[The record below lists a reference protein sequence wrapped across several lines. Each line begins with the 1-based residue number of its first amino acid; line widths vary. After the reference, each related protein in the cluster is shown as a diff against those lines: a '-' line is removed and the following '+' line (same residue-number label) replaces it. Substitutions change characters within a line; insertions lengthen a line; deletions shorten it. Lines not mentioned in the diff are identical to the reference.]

1 MNRWAT
7 RALIFL
13 VITLT
18 APSVFGQEE
27 EAEADTTLLEELVV
41 KAYQSNRPSYE
52 VPAAIGIVDGV
63 LMNRFANTSFVS
75 AANTIPGVRME
86 ERSPGSYRF
95 SIRGSL
101 LRSPF
106 GVRNVKFYWRGL
118 PFTDGGGNTY
128 LNLLDFTSV
137 HSMEIIKGPGSSL
150 YGAGTGGAVLMEPNR
165 RPVVGLNRTSLL
177 GGSYGLWQLQGV
189 YVAAP
194 SQKANNTINILGGL
208 QGSQG
213 YRDQTSMSRFNAAIE
228 LNHFEETSTT
238 NFVLFSGQLSY
249 ETPGGLTRA
258 QFEDNPRQ
266 ARPATPAGVPGAV
279 EQKASIRNNTVYSA
293 LSNEKDWNERWSS
306 NTGVFASYT
315 DFKNPAILN
324 YEQRGEINVGTR
336 IAIDYRFGS
345 EFRHKLTFGAEG
357 QYFMSNVNVSTNDQG
372 NIGVLM
378 TKDELK
384 SRSAFGFVQGDFR
397 LPMDFLLTVGG
408 SANFLNYDMER
419 TFPTEDFQIRNFK
432 PGFFPRVAILK
443 RLYETISLYA
453 TASNGFSAPSF
464 AEVLPNT
471 GIYNQDLNPE
481 RGTNFAGGVKADFFK
496 RLVHAEFALYDF
508 RITDA
513 IVNVAGGD
521 DYQNAGETSQRGLE
535 LTLSGMKQMGR
546 VSLRHWGTYA
556 YNNYYFRNYVRAG
569 SDYSGNELTGV
580 PRHVIVGGLDVLTKR
595 GWYINLTANHTE
607 RIPLNDGNTEYAEEY
622 FLLGARGGKK
632 IEWRGLNADL
642 YGGVDNVLD
651 QDYSLGNDL
660 NALGGR
666 YYNAAPGRN
675 YFFGV
680 AFSPLRQ

>member
-7 RALIFL
+7 RALTFL
-13 VITLT
+13 VFILT
-18 APSVFGQEE
+18 ATDVFGQEE
-27 EAEADTTLLEELVV
+27 TEADTTLLDELVV
-41 KAYQSNRPSYE
+41 KAYHSNRPSYE
-52 VPAAIGIVDGV
+52 VPAAIGIVDGL

-128 LNLLDFTSV
+128 LNLLDFSSV
-137 HSMEIIKGPGSSL
+137 QSMEIIKGPGSSL
-150 YGAGTGGAVLMEPNR
+150 YGAGTAGVVLMEPNR
-165 RPVVGLNRTSLL
+165 RPVTGINRINLL
-177 GGSYGLWQLQGV
+177 GGSYGLWQAQGIF
-189 YVAAP
+189 VAAP
-194 SQKANNTINILGGL
+194 NDKAKNTINLLGGF
-208 QGSQG
+208 QGSRG
-213 YRDQTSMSRFNAAIE
+213 YRDHTSMGRFNGAIE

-238 NFVLFSGQLSY
+238 NFVLFTGQLSY
-249 ETPGGLTRA
+249 ETPGGLTKA
-258 QFEDNPRQ
+258 QFEENPRQ
-266 ARPATPAGVPGAV
+266 ARPATATGIPGAV
-279 EQKASIRNNTVYSA
+279 TQKAAIRNNTLYTA
-293 LSNEKDWNERWSS
+293 LSNESDWNEQWSS
-306 NTGVFASYT
+306 SIGAFASYT
-315 DFKNPAILN
+315 GFTNPAILN
-324 YEQRGEINVGTR
+324 YEERGEWNVGTR
-336 IAIDYRFGS
+336 LAFDYRFGR
-345 EFRHKLTFGAEG
+345 EFAHKLTFGGEA
-357 QYFMSNVNVSTNDQG
+357 QYFKSGVIVSANDQG
-372 NIGVLM
+372 NKGAMV
-378 TKDELK
+378 TQDELT
-384 SRSAFGFVQGDFR
+384 SRSAFGFLQADFR
-397 LPMDFLLTVGG
+397 LPLEFFLTLGG
-408 SANFLNYDMER
+408 SMNFLNYDMER
-419 TFPTEDFQIRNFK
+419 LFPTQDFQVRNFE

-443 RLYETISLYA
+443 RLYESVSLYA

-481 RGTNFAGGVKADFFK
+481 RGINFEGGVKADFFK
-496 RLVHAEFALYDF
+496 KMLHAELALYDF

-535 LTLSGMKQMGR
+535 LTLSGMRQVQR
-546 VSLRHWGTYA
+546 FSLRLWGTYA
-556 YNNYYFRNYVRAG
+556 YNNYYFKDYVRAG

-580 PRHVIVGGLDVLTKR
+580 PRHVVVGGLDVMTKR
-595 GWYINLTANHTE
+595 GWYVNITANHTE

-632 IEWRGLNADL
+632 IKWKALDIDF

-651 QDYSLGNDL
+651 QNYSLGNDL

-675 YFFGV
+675 YFFGL
-680 AFSPLRQ
+680 AFSPVSQ